1 MTSHTTPLPLK
12 LDNKLP
18 HDALQHAPPSPTFS
32 TTSLISS
39 MSWIA
44 DKGPQDLIPLLKN
57 AYTAIKEKE
66 KDLTL
71 AAEIGK
77 QLLSTNVELEQ
88 NYRQLLQ
95 RQQQQPLSATDE
107 NESTD
112 DDECP
117 DMQYIPSMNARQVII
132 EVLEQ
137 KNVELNERL
146 ESLSTEHT
154 TMKNTSGKRTK
165 QLEAEMTALKNDL
178 EMATNKIQELELLN
192 KKQQENQLRNRN
204 GKNNS
209 NNENEATSID
219 GLLNDVQRLETEH
232 QQALEAKRTMESKLA
247 AALTDL
253 HQLKQQF
260 DNFEFTESGYKTLQ
274 QTYDRQFQHITQL
287 NQSLE
292 DHRAVFQKLR
302 DRGINIHSL
311 SSTPCPSVIMKQNDN
326 TSDHHHPH
334 HSLLDELES
343 EWNKRNN
350 HGTATTPAPSQQQDP
365 SFPLGSQPKPTA
377 TSSSSSSTS
386 SSSLLFSQYFGDMDP
401 FESLLTKATGI
412 DNGLIDDAL
421 NLINQL
427 EQGIEQQ
434 GNNQTTNK
442 VPASISA
449 VGDDAFMTTW
459 TTIASHM
466 GGVDS
471 SSSIINNNN
480 DHDHDLHLALV
491 EYTFP
496 SQDLYPD
503 LPSSS
508 SGTLT
513 RYDPSMTRPGLVR
526 QWISK
531 AFQRLWRW
539 FRFAFVLSTAVMIS
553 LWSGPDEMLLAIDN

>member
-1 MTSHTTPLPLK
+1 MASHTTPLPLN
-12 LDNKLP
+12 LDKFP
-18 HDALQHAPPSPTFS
+18 HDALQHPPPSPTFS

-57 AYTAIKEKE
+57 AYSAIKEKE

-95 RQQQQPLSATDE
+95 RQQQPPTHE

-112 DDECP
+112 DDNDDECP

-165 QLEAEMTALKNDL
+165 QLESEMTALKNDL

-192 KKQQENQLRNRN
+192 KKQQEKRRRNKN
-204 GKNNS
+204 GNINDE
-209 NNENEATSID
+209 NENEATSIN
-219 GLLNDVQRLETEH
+219 GLLSDVQRLEMEH
-232 QQALEAKRTMESKLA
+232 QQALEAKRTMESKLS

-311 SSTPCPSVIMKQNDN
+311 SSTPCPSVIMKQNDTEN
-326 TSDHHHPH
+326 HHPH

-343 EWNKRNN
+343 EWNKRSTQ
-350 HGTATTPAPSQQQDP
+350 HQDPLKPTTTTPC
-365 SFPLGSQPKPTA
+365 
-377 TSSSSSSTS
+377 SSSSSAS
-386 SSSLLFSQYFGDMDP
+386 SSFSQYFGDLDP

-427 EQGIEQQ
+427 EQGIEPATT
-434 GNNQTTNK
+434 TTNK

-449 VGDDAFMTTW
+449 VGDDALMTTW
-459 TTIASHM
+459 TTTDASHM
-466 GGVDS
+466 GS
-471 SSSIINNNN
+471 SNSNNNN
-480 DHDHDLHLALV
+480 NNHDLHLALV

-503 LPSSS
+503 LPSS
-508 SGTLT
+508 GTLA